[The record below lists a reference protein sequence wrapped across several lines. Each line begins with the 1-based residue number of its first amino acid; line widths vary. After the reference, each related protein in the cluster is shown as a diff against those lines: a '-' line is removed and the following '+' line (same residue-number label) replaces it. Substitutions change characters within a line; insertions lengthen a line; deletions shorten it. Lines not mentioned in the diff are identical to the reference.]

1 MSRILVVSLSDLARD
16 SRVDRQIGFLQT
28 EHDVVA
34 AGLGPPVASDVE
46 FVDLRPPAR
55 PGAAELARQA
65 RSLGALATG
74 RYQSVYWRHPQN
86 RVAVA
91 RLRAQ
96 RADLVVANDLSALPL
111 ACRIAGDAPVIFDA
125 HELST
130 EEHAD
135 RTWWRML
142 VAPYADALLRAYL
155 PATAGVMTVSP
166 GIADR
171 YAACYEVK
179 PIVVTNSPPAADL
192 APTPVHA
199 PIRLIHHGG
208 ADPQRRLELMIE
220 TMDLVDDRFELSL
233 MLVPGDR
240 RYLERLK
247 RLAASQSRVRL
258 VQPRA
263 QREIVAACNAY
274 DVGVYL
280 LPPSNENLRLALPNK
295 LFEYI
300 QARLAVVVGPS
311 PEMAKV
317 IRDHDCGVVADTF
330 TPQALARALR
340 QLTDEQISFY
350 KEQADDAAHRLNAET
365 NREAVLTLVRTALA
379 G

>member
-1 MSRILVVSLSDLARD
+1 ML
-16 SRVDRQIGFLQT
+16 T
-28 EHDVVA
+28 
-34 AGLGPPVASDVE
+34 GP
-46 FVDLRPPAR
+46 
-55 PGAAELARQA
+55 G
-65 RSLGALATG
+65 GG
-74 RYQSVYWRHPQN
+74 
-86 RVAVA
+86 
-91 RLRAQ
+91 
-96 RADLVVANDLSALPL
+96 
-111 ACRIAGDAPVIFDA
+111 C
-125 HELST
+125 
-130 EEHAD
+130 
-135 RTWWRML
+135 WWL
-142 VAPYADALLRAYL
+142 LYADALLRAYL

-258 VQPRA
+258 VRPPR
-263 QREIVAACNAY
+263 QRESSRPVTRTTSGSICCRRATRTC
-274 DVGVYL
+274 DL
-280 LPPSNENLRLALPNK
+280 LCPTSCSSTSKPGLLSSSVPRPRWLRSSAITIAVSSPTRSLRRRLP
-295 LFEYI
+295 
-300 QARLAVVVGPS
+300 AP
-311 PEMAKV
+311 
-317 IRDHDCGVVADTF
+317 
-330 TPQALARALR
+330 LR
-340 QLTDEQISFY
+340 QQPDEQISFY

-365 NREAVLTLVRTALA
+365 NREAVLRLVRTALA